1 MTWIIFF
8 ILTVILIGI
17 ELLVSWK
24 RPLLLQGIRVASH
37 ILSVIAAFFITKAC
51 SAPLAKMSFVSS
63 TAADDLAITQLS
75 EFTSNI
81 SPIVSALVSPIAFL
95 IIWALTGIAFY
106 IIYKIIAVVLT
117 KNMNLKERNVSS
129 GEHAASMAIG
139 GVMAILISL
148 VIWMPLSGYVVTADN
163 MVNALYADA
172 ENRTYELPENVNL
185 NLEKIEKLCEELNV
199 PYHIVKTD
207 IGKIIFEDRKE
218 TNPCALCAK
227 MRKGALNEAMKTL
240 GCNKIAY
247 AHHMDDVVETMMMS
261 LIFEGR
267 FHTFAPVTY
276 LDRMQLTVIRPLM
289 YMSEADVI
297 GFINKYNVPVVKSPC
312 PADGHTKREYI
323 KQLLQTLN
331 KENPGVKNRMFTAIK
346 SSSLKGYES
355 S

>member
-1 MTWIIFF
+1 M
-8 ILTVILIGI
+8 
-17 ELLVSWK
+17 K
-24 RPLLLQGIRVASH
+24 LQQVASH
-37 ILSVIAAFFITKAC
+37 VRKA
-51 SAPLAKMSFVSS
+51 V
-63 TAADDLAITQLS
+63 DDYHMIQDGDK
-75 EFTSNI
+75 
-81 SPIVSALVSPIAFL
+81 V
-95 IIWALTGIAFY
+95 
-106 IIYKIIAVVLT
+106 
-117 KNMNLKERNVSS
+117 
-129 GEHAASMAIG
+129 AIG
-139 GVMAILISL
+139 ISGGKDSL
-148 VIWMPLSGYVVTADN
+148 TL
-163 MVNALYADA
+163 LYALSSL
-172 ENRTYELPENVNL
+172 RHYYPKKFELVAVTVDLGFDNL